1 MWRVVGI
8 WTIILWDPPWKR
20 LGKHCLT
27 RKNSTTYISVSVALL
42 WYVTLDISRISSQ
55 VKIGNEWLICFLNV
69 AVCIRRRKKK
79 TLEIWNRLK
88 GNGTSYCIHFPLSVV
103 ALAELR
109 PRSRQWLFSL
119 YSELR
124 GALIYINGRTDGRY
138 STHYRKNKHF
148 NKANNQLTHGS
159 VKLKWNHQTQ
169 TNQTVPS
176 LL

>member
-1 MWRVVGI
+1 MNHYFMGSSIKKTWETPSYTQQFNNIHFGI
-8 WTIILWDPPWKR
+8 SRTSLK
-20 LGKHCLT
+20 C
-27 RKNSTTYISVSVALL
+27 NS
-42 WYVTLDISRISSQ
+42 DISRISSQ

-88 GNGTSYCIHFPLSVV
+88 GNGDFLLDTLSIVS
-103 ALAELR
+103 
-109 PRSRQWLFSL
+109 RSISRVMAQVMTMIIFFIQWITGRVNL
-119 YSELR
+119 YQ
-124 GALIYINGRTDGRY
+124 RTDGRY

-169 TNQTVPS
+169 TNKIVPS